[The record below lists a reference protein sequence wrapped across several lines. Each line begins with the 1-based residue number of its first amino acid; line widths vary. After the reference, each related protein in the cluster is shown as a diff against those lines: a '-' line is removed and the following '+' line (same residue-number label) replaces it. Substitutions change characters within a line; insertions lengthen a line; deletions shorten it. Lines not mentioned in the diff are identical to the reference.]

1 MASTGEGSRD
11 SHRLRSARRAGLKSG
26 SDPISLV
33 AAEIHLNWPAGISE
47 RRLTKD
53 IQVSCRDRHR
63 RKNVKKSGVEVE
75 IGPNPAVWCQRLCTA
90 RSIIRRWER
99 QWQLSLRRP
108 RATKPSSL
116 GSWPFRIAAS
126 VRGKAGEPAFL
137 DLIMS
142 FFFFFFFFFFRCKSE
157 RGPKPLDRLER
168 RQISTAPSSSTC
180 VCRSMSSMPSIARPT
195 STVDVSIRS
204 STVSGA

>member
-1 MASTGEGSRD
+1 
-11 SHRLRSARRAGLKSG
+11 LKSG

-53 IQVSCRDRHR
+53 IQVSCQIAIGGKTSR
-63 RKNVKKSGVEVE
+63 NQGIEVE

-108 RATKPSSL
+108 PRDEAIQPGL
-116 GSWPFRIAAS
+116 VAIRIAAS
-126 VRGKAGEPAFL
+126 VRGKLANQL
-137 DLIMS
+137 SL
-142 FFFFFFFFFFRCKSE
+142 
-157 RGPKPLDRLER
+157 
-168 RQISTAPSSSTC
+168 TSS
-180 VCRSMSSMPSIARPT
+180 
-195 STVDVSIRS
+195 
-204 STVSGA
+204 